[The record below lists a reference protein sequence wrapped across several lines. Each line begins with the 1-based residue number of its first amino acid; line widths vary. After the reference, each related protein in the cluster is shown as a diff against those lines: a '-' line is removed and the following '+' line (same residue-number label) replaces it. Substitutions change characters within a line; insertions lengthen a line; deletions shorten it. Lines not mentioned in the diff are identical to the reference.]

1 MHITQVNVVFNKY
14 INIYIKNSKAKNN
27 KLKLYKCNINCYN
40 SLRCINCINII
51 ISNYNNNNYILIDKL
66 RDECYSVLKNTI
78 NFEIEYKNN
87 YNYLNNYNSSD
98 YHINN
103 NIHYNTHQINDQNM
117 INNNCYYNNFNNNN
131 YNNNFYQCCDN
142 YNNYESNQEN
152 LILNTYFE
160 KNNLICNNT
169 NFVDVKIN
177 ENLSNDEISEETEI
191 NQNDENENDEISEK
205 TEINENDSILEKT
218 EINDDNSEK
227 TDSNENDSIL
237 EKTDSNKDNNLKKS
251 DSNDQLENNKI
262 NESNQDN
269 LKKSDSN
276 DQLENNKIN
285 EGNQD
290 NFKKSDSD
298 DQLENNKINESK
310 DILEKTE
317 SNEDECKSID
327 LHISKELRER
337 KKLVLCQ
344 LKKRIKDK
352 NKKIKNKLKNKNKK
366 NKKINN
372 KILKNND
379 MILINNT
386 INENK
391 DELLL
396 KVKEL
401 YPYDF
406 YYLKDYNYNDLKN
419 YIIKNPIK
427 KNIVTDIIDEYKDCL
442 ITIYLSYIVEK
453 NDFEE
458 HKKLLKNCTIVD
470 VFTLFQNIGL
480 NRLIIEKI
488 ITEKFYLQYYL
499 DVNNPFYIDID
510 KEFLNNLFLNL
521 KKNNITLFIF
531 NDIIKNFDK
540 LFIFEDFIFD
550 TKNFNGDFYFLE
562 ILDSEI
568 INNFL
573 KECIIKTIKMQIKQL
588 VYNKIN
594 IKNYLQQLKN
604 KKNKIYS
611 EILFINFN
619 YIKDNKF
626 KFCKAGYYNDG
637 NKKDKIYYQNTSSFV
652 AHLLSS
658 SSKLIV

>member
-1 MHITQVNVVFNKY
+1 MHITQVNVVFNEY

-78 NFEIEYKNN
+78 NFEIECKNN
-87 YNYLNNYNSSD
+87 YNYLNNYNSND

-103 NIHYNTHQINDQNM
+103 NIYYNTHQINDQNM
-117 INNNCYYNNFNNNN
+117 INNNCYYNNL
-131 YNNNFYQCCDN
+131 NNNFYQCCND
-142 YNNYESNQEN
+142 YNNHESNQEN
-152 LILNTYFE
+152 LI
-160 KNNLICNNT
+160 CNNP
-169 NFVDVKIN
+169 NFVEDIKIS
-177 ENLSNDEISEETEI
+177 ENLSNEDISEKTEI
-191 NQNDENENDEISEK
+191 NEHDDISEK
-205 TEINENDSILEKT
+205 TEINENDDI
-218 EINDDNSEK
+218 SEK
-227 TDSNENDSIL
+227 TDSNENDNIL
-237 EKTDSNKDNNLKKS
+237 EKTDSNENDNILEKTDSNENDNILEKTDNNKNNNVLEKTNSNKDNNLKKS
-251 DSNDQLENNKI
+251 E
-262 NESNQDN
+262 
-269 LKKSDSN
+269 
-276 DQLENNKIN
+276 
-285 EGNQD
+285 
-290 NFKKSDSD
+290 SD
-298 DQLENNKINESK
+298 DQLEKSKINESKDILEKTESNEDELKNSKINKSK

-327 LHISKELRER
+327 LHISKELREK
-337 KKLVLCQ
+337 KKLLLCQ
-344 LKKRIKDK
+344 LKKRIKDN
-352 NKKIKNKLKNKNKK
+352 NKKIKNKLKNKNKR
-366 NKKINN
+366 NKRINN

-379 MILINNT
+379 MILINN
-386 INENK
+386 IIDENK
-391 DELLL
+391 DDLLL
-396 KVKEL
+396 QVKEL

-488 ITEKFYLQYYL
+488 ITDKFYLQYYL

-510 KEFLNNLFLNL
+510 REFLNNLFLNL
-521 KKNNITLFIF
+521 RKSNITLFIF

-573 KECIIKTIKMQIKQL
+573 KECILKTIKMQIKQL
-588 VYNKIN
+588 IYNKFN
-594 IKNYLQQLKN
+594 IKNYLQELKN

-611 EILFINFN
+611 EILFVNFN
-619 YIKDNKF
+619 YIKDNNF
-626 KFCKAGYYNDG
+626 KFCKTGYYKDG
-637 NKKDKIYYQNTSSFV
+637 NKKEKIYYQNTSSFV

>member
-1 MHITQVNVVFNKY
+1 MHITQVNVVFNEY
-14 INIYIKNSKAKNN
+14 IDIYIKNNKAKNN
-27 KLKLYKCNINCYN
+27 KLKLYKCDINCYN

-51 ISNYNNNNYILIDKL
+51 ISNYNNNNYILIDKQ
-66 RDECYSVLKNTI
+66 RNECYSVLKNTI
-78 NFEIEYKNN
+78 NFEIECKNY

-103 NIHYNTHQINDQNM
+103 NIYYNTHQINDQNM

-131 YNNNFYQCCDN
+131 YNNNFYQCCDD
-142 YNNYESNQEN
+142 YNNHESNQEN
-152 LILNTYFE
+152 LI
-160 KNNLICNNT
+160 CNNP
-169 NFVDVKIN
+169 NFVEDIKIS
-177 ENLSNDEISEETEI
+177 ENLSNGD
-191 NQNDENENDEISEK
+191 ISEK
-205 TEINENDSILEKT
+205 TEINEHDDISEKT
-218 EINDDNSEK
+218 EINEHNDISEK
-227 TDSNENDSIL
+227 TKINENDNMLEKTSSNENDNMFEKTGSNENNNVL
-237 EKTDSNKDNNLKKS
+237 EKTESNK
-251 DSNDQLENNKI
+251 
-262 NESNQDN
+262 DN
-269 LKKSDSN
+269 LKKS
-276 DQLENNKIN
+276 E
-285 EGNQD
+285 
-290 NFKKSDSD
+290 SD
-298 DQLENNKINESK
+298 DQLEKSKINESK

-317 SNEDECKSID
+317 GNEDELKNSKINKSKDILKKNDSNEDEYKSID

-337 KKLVLCQ
+337 KKLLLCQ

-352 NKKIKNKLKNKNKK
+352 DKKIKNKLKNKNKR

-379 MILINNT
+379 MILINNI

-391 DELLL
+391 DDLLL
-396 KVKEL
+396 QVKEL

-458 HKKLLKNCTIVD
+458 HKKLLENCTIVD
-470 VFTLFQNIGL
+470 VFTLFQDIGL
-480 NRLIIEKI
+480 NRLFIEKI
-488 ITEKFYLQYYL
+488 ITDKFYLQYYL

-510 KEFLNNLFLNL
+510 REFLNNLFLNL
-521 KKNNITLFIF
+521 RKSNITLFIF

-573 KECIIKTIKMQIKQL
+573 KECILKTIKMQIKHL
-588 VYNKIN
+588 VDNKFN
-594 IKNYLQQLKN
+594 IKNYLQELKN

-611 EILFINFN
+611 EILFVNFN
-619 YIKDNKF
+619 YIKDNKL
-626 KFCKAGYYNDG
+626 KFCKTGYYKDG

>member
-87 YNYLNNYNSSD
+87 YNYLNNYNSSN

-142 YNNYESNQEN
+142 YNNHESNQEN

-169 NFVDVKIN
+169 NFVDVKTN
-177 ENLSNDEISEETEI
+177 ENLSNEEISEETEI
-191 NQNDENENDEISEK
+191 NENDEISEK
-205 TEINENDSILEKT
+205 TEINENDSILVKT

-262 NESNQDN
+262 NES
-269 LKKSDSN
+269 
-276 DQLENNKIN
+276 
-285 EGNQD
+285 NQD

-366 NKKINN
+366 NKKMNN

-379 MILINNT
+379 MILINNI

-521 KKNNITLFIF
+521 KKSNITLFIF

-573 KECIIKTIKMQIKQL
+573 KECILKTIKMQIKHL

-626 KFCKAGYYNDG
+626 KFCKAGYYTDG